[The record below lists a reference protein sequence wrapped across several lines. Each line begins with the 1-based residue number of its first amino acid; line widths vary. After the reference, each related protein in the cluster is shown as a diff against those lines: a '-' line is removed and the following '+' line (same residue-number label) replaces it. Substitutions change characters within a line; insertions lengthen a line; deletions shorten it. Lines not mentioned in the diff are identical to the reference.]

1 MVGGYLRVQGGREMS
16 DSYKKLLQKSKYNS
30 ESAKK
35 ELLDRKSSYINTRL
49 IGINGESIV
58 FRYSDE
64 VKEYKKYID
73 NEIFKVSNSLNVSES
88 ILLDAYSSATIEGA
102 RTTVERIKNVINNPV
117 TKDDKMVINAIKV
130 QKKVYE
136 IGVSNSNIRNL
147 WELLVSGVCENISLA
162 GHKYRNG
169 QVYIG
174 NQMRIVHTPEKVDKI
189 NSKMLD
195 LFYFYDNF
203 KDKLVGSCVLHF
215 YFVYIHPFCDG
226 NGRFA
231 RLWANKLLYDKNSLF
246 SRLVISREINNSINE
261 YYGMLLESEY
271 SYNNMMDITPFV
283 EYLLQCICSAI
294 DYASAKRYV
303 HLSSKESLVLSK
315 LKNNMSGATLKKLC
329 SICNISEGSM
339 RTILHKLESN
349 KFISVDK
356 SKKAYT
362 YYIK

>member
-1 MVGGYLRVQGGREMS
+1 MS
-16 DSYKKLLQKSKYNS
+16 ESYKKLLQKAKYKS

-35 ELLDRKSSYINTRL
+35 ELLARKHSYIDTKL
-49 IGINGESIV
+49 KGINGESIV
-58 FRYSDE
+58 FRYSNE
-64 VKEYKKYID
+64 VEEYKEYID

-102 RTTVERIKNVINNPV
+102 RTTVERVKNVINNPV
-117 TKDDKMVINAIKV
+117 TKDDKMIVNAIKV
-130 QKKVYE
+130 QRKVYE
-136 IGVSNSNIRNL
+136 VGIHDNNIRNL
-147 WELLVSGVCENISLA
+147 WEILVSGVCENIDLA
-162 GHKYRNG
+162 GFKYRSG

-174 NQMRIVHTPEKVDKI
+174 NDIRIVHTPEKSDKI

-195 LFYFYDNF
+195 LFYFCGNF
-203 KDKLVGSCVLHF
+203 EDKLVGSCILHF

-246 SRLVISREINNSINE
+246 SKLVISREINNSINE
-261 YYGMLLESEY
+261 YYSMLLESEY
-271 SYNNMMDITPFV
+271 SYNNIIDITPFV

-303 HLSSKESLVLSK
+303 RLSSKESLVLAK

-329 SICNISEGSM
+329 SICNISESSM
-339 RTILHKLESN
+339 RGILHKLEAN
-349 KFISVDK
+349 KFILVDK
-356 SKKAYT
+356 SKKAYI
-362 YYIK
+362 YYMK

>member
-1 MVGGYLRVQGGREMS
+1 MS
-16 DSYKKLLQKSKYNS
+16 ESYKKLLQKAKYNS

-35 ELLDRKSSYINTRL
+35 ELLARKSSYIDTRL
-49 IGINGESIV
+49 IGINGENIV
-58 FRYSDE
+58 FRYSNE

-73 NEIFKVSNSLNVSES
+73 IEILKVSNSLNVSES

-117 TKDDKMVINAIKV
+117 TKDDKMVVNAIKV
-130 QKKVYE
+130 QRKVYE
-136 IGVSNSNIRNL
+136 VGIHDNNIRNL
-147 WELLVSGVCENISLA
+147 WEILVSGVCENIDLA
-162 GHKYRNG
+162 GFKYRSG

-174 NQMRIVHTPEKVDKI
+174 NNIRIVHTPEKSDKI

-195 LFYFYDNF
+195 LFYFCGNF
-203 KDKLVGSCVLHF
+203 EDKLVGSCILHF

-246 SRLVISREINNSINE
+246 SKLVISREINNSINE
-261 YYGMLLESEY
+261 YYSMLLESEY
-271 SYNNMMDITPFV
+271 SYNNIIDITPFV

-303 HLSSKESLVLSK
+303 HLSSKESLVLAK

-329 SICNISEGSM
+329 SICNISESSM
-339 RTILHKLESN
+339 RGILHKLEMN
-349 KFISVDK
+349 KFILVDK
-356 SKKAYT
+356 SKKAYI
-362 YYIK
+362 YYMK

>member
-1 MVGGYLRVQGGREMS
+1 MS
-16 DSYKKLLQKSKYNS
+16 ESYKKLLQKAKYNS

-35 ELLDRKSSYINTRL
+35 ELLARKSSYIDTRL
-49 IGINGESIV
+49 IGINGENIV
-58 FRYSDE
+58 FRYSNE

-73 NEIFKVSNSLNVSES
+73 NEILKVSNSLNVSES

-102 RTTVERIKNVINNPV
+102 RTTVERVKNVINNPV
-117 TKDDKMVINAIKV
+117 TKDDKMIINAIKV
-130 QKKVYE
+130 QQKVYE
-136 IGVSNSNIRNL
+136 VGINDSNIRNL
-147 WELLVSGVCENISLA
+147 WERLVLGVCENTDLVGS
-162 GHKYRNG
+162 KYRSG

-174 NQMRIVHTPEKVDKI
+174 SDVRIVHTPEKADKI
-189 NSKMLD
+189 NSKMLN
-195 LFYFYDNF
+195 LFHFCTNF
-203 KDKLVGSCVLHF
+203 NDKLIGSCILHF

-261 YYGMLLESEY
+261 YYSTLLESEY
-271 SYNNMMDITPFV
+271 SYNNMIDITPFI

-294 DYASAKRYV
+294 DYASAKRYIR
-303 HLSSKESLVLSK
+303 LSNKESLVLSK

-339 RTILHKLESN
+339 RGILHKLEVN
-349 KFISVDK
+349 KFILVDK
-356 SKKAYT
+356 SKKAYI

>member
-1 MVGGYLRVQGGREMS
+1 MS
-16 DSYKKLLQKSKYNS
+16 ESYKKLLQKAKYNS

-35 ELLDRKSSYINTRL
+35 ELLARKSSYIDTRL
-49 IGINGESIV
+49 IGINGENIV
-58 FRYSDE
+58 FRYSNE
-64 VKEYKKYID
+64 VEEYKEYID

-102 RTTVERIKNVINNPV
+102 RTTVERVKNVINNPV
-117 TKDDKMVINAIKV
+117 TKDDKMVVNAIKV
-130 QKKVYE
+130 QRKVYE
-136 IGVSNSNIRNL
+136 VGINDSNIRNL
-147 WELLVSGVCENISLA
+147 WERLVLGVCENTDLVGS
-162 GHKYRNG
+162 KYRSG

-174 NQMRIVHTPEKVDKI
+174 SDVRIVPTPEKADKI
-189 NSKMLD
+189 NSRMLN
-195 LFYFYDNF
+195 LFHFCTNF
-203 KDKLVGSCVLHF
+203 KDKLVGSCILHF

-246 SRLVISREINNSINE
+246 SKLVISREINNSINE
-261 YYGMLLESEY
+261 YYSTLLESEY
-271 SYNNMMDITPFV
+271 SYNNMIDITPFI

-294 DYASAKRYV
+294 DYASAKRYIR
-303 HLSSKESLVLSK
+303 LSNKESLVLSK

-339 RTILHKLESN
+339 RGILHKLEVN
-349 KFISVDK
+349 KFILVDK
-356 SKKAYT
+356 SKKAYI

>member
-1 MVGGYLRVQGGREMS
+1 MS
-16 DSYKKLLQKSKYNS
+16 ESYKKLLQKAKYNS

-35 ELLDRKSSYINTRL
+35 ELLARKSSYMNTKLR
-49 IGINGESIV
+49 GINDEVIV
-58 FRYSDE
+58 FRCSNE
-64 VKEYKKYID
+64 VKEYKKYIN
-73 NEIFKVSNSLNVSES
+73 NEIFKVSNNLNVSES

-130 QKKVYE
+130 QQKVYE
-136 IGVSNSNIRNL
+136 VGIHDSNIRNL
-147 WELLVSGVCENISLA
+147 WEMLVAGVCENTDLA
-162 GHKYRNG
+162 GFKYRSG

-174 NQMRIVHTPEKVDKI
+174 SDMRIVHTPEKADKL

-195 LFYFYDNF
+195 LFYFCNNF
-203 KDKLVGSCVLHF
+203 KDKLVGSCILHF

-261 YYGMLLESEY
+261 YYSMLLESEY
-271 SYNNMMDITPFV
+271 SYDNMIDITPFI

-294 DYASAKRYV
+294 DYASAKRY
-303 HLSSKESLVLSK
+303 
-315 LKNNMSGATLKKLC
+315 
-329 SICNISEGSM
+329 I
-339 RTILHKLESN
+339 
-349 KFISVDK
+349 
-356 SKKAYT
+356 
-362 YYIK
+362 YIYA

>member
-1 MVGGYLRVQGGREMS
+1 MS
-16 DSYKKLLQKSKYNS
+16 ESYKKLLQKAKYNS

-35 ELLDRKSSYINTRL
+35 ELLARKSSYIDTRL
-49 IGINGESIV
+49 IGINGENIV
-58 FRYSDE
+58 FRYSNE

-73 NEIFKVSNSLNVSES
+73 IEILKVSNSLNVSES

-117 TKDDKMVINAIKV
+117 TKDDKMVVNAIKV
-130 QKKVYE
+130 QQKVYE
-136 IGVSNSNIRNL
+136 VGINDSNIRNL
-147 WELLVSGVCENISLA
+147 WERLVLGVCENTDLVGS
-162 GHKYRNG
+162 KYRSG

-174 NQMRIVHTPEKVDKI
+174 SDVRIVHTPEKADKI
-189 NSKMLD
+189 NSKMLN
-195 LFYFYDNF
+195 LFHFCTNF
-203 KDKLVGSCVLHF
+203 NDKLIGSCILHF

-261 YYGMLLESEY
+261 YYSTLLESEY
-271 SYNNMMDITPFV
+271 SYNNMIDITPFI

-294 DYASAKRYV
+294 DYASAKRYIR
-303 HLSSKESLVLSK
+303 LSNKESLVLSK

-339 RTILHKLESN
+339 RGILHKLEVN
-349 KFISVDK
+349 KFILVDK
-356 SKKAYT
+356 SKKAYI
-362 YYIK
+362 YHIK